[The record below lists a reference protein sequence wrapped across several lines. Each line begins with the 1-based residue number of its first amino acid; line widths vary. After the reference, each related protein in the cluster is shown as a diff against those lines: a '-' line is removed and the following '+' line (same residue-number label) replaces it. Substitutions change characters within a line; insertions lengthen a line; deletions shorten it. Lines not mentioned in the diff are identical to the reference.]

1 MLRLI
6 CKEVVAV
13 EITDER
19 VVDGRMLERLVEG
32 AWMNRGRKP
41 SKVMGDGAYDSR
53 KNFNY
58 LSGRGI
64 EPVIKPRRNSSTR
77 SRGSPARA
85 KVVRE
90 IKRDGYDSW
99 RKKHGQRWQVE
110 SVFSRFKRRG
120 TR

>member
-6 CKEVVAV
+6 CKEVVAI

-19 VVDGRMLERLVEG
+19 VGDGRMLERLVEG

-41 SKVMGDGAYDSR
+41 SKVMVDGAYDSR

-58 LSGRGI
+58 LSGREI
-64 EPVIKPRRNSSTR
+64 EPVIRRNSSTR

-90 IKRDGYDSW
+90 IRRDGYDSW
-99 RKKHGQRWQVE
+99 RERHGQRWQVE
-110 SVFSRFKRRG
+110 SAFSRFKRRG

>member
-19 VVDGRMLERLVEG
+19 VGDGRMLEKLVEG

-41 SKVMGDGAYDSR
+41 SKVTGDGAYDSR

-58 LSGRGI
+58 LSGKGI
-64 EPVIKPRRNSSTR
+64 EAVIRRNSSTR

-90 IKRDGYDSW
+90 IRRDGYDSW
-99 RKKHGQRWQVE
+99 RERHG
-110 SVFSRFKRRG
+110 
-120 TR
+120 